1 MNALRAFNGYTI
13 PYSRWPISVSSY
25 DEGKG
30 KKRIFWIGR
39 GSFSYKLT
47 GKQAWTKLEVPEPPK
62 EPDNRFCELKA
73 WDAWYAEW
81 MAYAKEY
88 GLPLAACGLMC
99 CDYSLQ
105 QVALT
110 YYTQH
115 DRYPPDELTV
125 GLKHVLGVDPLSC
138 GEALSY
144 MMGGPWSLDM
154 MGLLK
159 SLMRQHGVNF
169 DKWTAEVDQSPREWL
184 VEKYG
189 EGVAKQVE
197 TLLKWK
203 PSQAAEAR
211 YQATVRELHKLR
223 DEAMATCKAVRS

>member
-30 KKRIFWIGR
+30 KQRIFWIGR

-62 EPDNRFCELKA
+62 EPYMATDDARA
-73 WDAWYAEW
+73 AWYPEW
-81 MAYAKEY
+81 LAYAKEY

-105 QVALT
+105 QAALT

-125 GLKHVLGVDPLSC
+125 GLKHVLGVNPLSC

-159 SLMRQHGVNF
+159 SLMRQRGVNF
-169 DKWTAEVDQSPREWL
+169 DEWNAKVDQSAREWL
-184 VEKYG
+184 AEKYG
-189 EGVAKQVE
+189 EGVMNRVE
-197 TLLKWK
+197 ALMKWK
-203 PSQAAEAR
+203 PDRAAEDR
-211 YQATVRELHKLR
+211 YRATVRELHKLR